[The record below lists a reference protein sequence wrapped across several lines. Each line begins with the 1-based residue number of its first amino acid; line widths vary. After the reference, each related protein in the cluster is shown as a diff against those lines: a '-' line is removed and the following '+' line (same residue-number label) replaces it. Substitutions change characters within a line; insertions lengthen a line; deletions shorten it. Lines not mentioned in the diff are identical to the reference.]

1 MSWDSQKIMLKLQ
14 QAIDQHNPEM
24 QFVKDNLLFL
34 HVSGS
39 RLYGMNRED
48 SDYDIRGVTLAPRD
62 YWVGAKKFEQFQAGY
77 PDENIDFTIYD
88 FRKWLH
94 LTQEVN
100 PNVVETLYVDADNPN
115 AVFQTWYTWGDIKKK
130 VKPLINQRAYVGYKG
145 YATQQL
151 KKMVV
156 KHGNKTGRQDI
167 VQEYGFDL
175 KFAAHGFRLA
185 RQGCELL
192 RTGKITFPRPD
203 AQQLKDIRYGQ
214 VYKPEHLNLCVED
227 LEREYKSLDTA
238 LEDTVLPKKANFDDY
253 NNLLV
258 ETFNNYVK

>member
-1 MSWDSQKIMLKLQ
+1 MSWDSQKIMSKLQ
-14 QAIDQHNPEM
+14 QAIDQHNPEL
-24 QFVKDNLLFL
+24 QWVKDNLLFM

-48 SDYDIRGVTLAPRD
+48 SDYDIRGVTLAPKE

-77 PDENIDFTIYD
+77 PEEGIDFVIYD

-100 PNVVETLYVDADNPN
+100 PNVVETLYVTTDNPN
-115 AVFQTWYTWGDIKKK
+115 VVFESVHWGFFRNAAKN
-130 VKPLINQRAYVGYKG
+130 LINQRAYVGYKG

-156 KHGNKTGRQDI
+156 KHGNKTGRHDI
-167 VQEYGFDL
+167 VDEYGFDL

-185 RQGCELL
+185 RQGYELL
-192 RTGKITFPRPD
+192 TTNNITFPRPD
-203 AQQLKDIRYGQ
+203 AEVLKSVRYGQ
-214 VYKPEHLNLCVED
+214 IYKPNDLDQCVAD
-227 LEREYKSLDTA
+227 LTREQELLDEA
-238 LEDTVLPKKANFDDY
+238 LAKTVLPKKSDFDRY

-258 ETFNNYVK
+258 LTYESYVQ

>member
-48 SDYDIRGVTLAPRD
+48 SDYDIRGVTLAPKD

-77 PDENIDFTIYD
+77 PEEGIDFVIYD

-100 PNVVETLYVDADNPN
+100 PNVVETLYVWDHNLNIVHVNDSWANLRTQ
-115 AVFQTWYTWGDIKKK
+115 AKE
-130 VKPLINQRAYVGYKG
+130 LINQRAYVGYKG

-167 VQEYGFDL
+167 VDEYGFDL

-185 RQGCELL
+185 RQGYELL
-192 RTGKITFPRPD
+192 TTNNITFPRPD
-203 AQQLKDIRYGQ
+203 AEVLRDVRYGKIYGPRDLDHC
-214 VYKPEHLNLCVED
+214 VAELNVEYN
-227 LEREYKSLDTA
+227 LLDQA
-238 LEDTVLPKKANFDDY
+238 LAKTILPKKADFDKY
-253 NNLLV
+253 NQLLV
-258 ETFNNYVK
+258 NTYDNYVQ